1 MKEKLKT
8 TSFWLGLCSS
18 IVLILESVSSL
29 IGISLYPQVIEKVIL
44 SVCSVLVTIGIITK
58 KNVNDKVNSSK
69 DDLLDEIDDKIMND
83 DNID

>member
-29 IGISLYPQVIEKVIL
+29 IGISLYPHVIENVIL